1 MAGADEQP
9 DLFPDAGAPKGTTV
23 VNDRC
28 LVRTQDGHRVVIVA
42 GVVLAQ
48 YAVGDQMAE
57 AYAMVSLVDQG
68 WADQNDVARAFDRSP
83 RSLRRYARRF
93 ERGGLA
99 ALGRA
104 GGYPSGR
111 PRVASSRARHV
122 RRLKAH
128 GLPTREIAR
137 RLGVTPKAI
146 RKLLARIG
154 WRGPQPEQGVLPGV
168 PPDGDPNLSPGADPH
183 RSTDIA

>member
-68 WADQNDVARAFDRSP
+68 WADQNDVGLRSFP
-83 RSLRRYARRF
+83 A
-93 ERGGLA
+93 
-99 ALGRA
+99 
-104 GGYPSGR
+104 
-111 PRVASSRARHV
+111 
-122 RRLKAH
+122 
-128 GLPTREIAR
+128 
-137 RLGVTPKAI
+137 
-146 RKLLARIG
+146 
-154 WRGPQPEQGVLPGV
+154 
-168 PPDGDPNLSPGADPH
+168 
-183 RSTDIA
+183 

>member
-1 MAGADEQP
+1 MAGAGEQS
-9 DLFPDAGAPKGTTV
+9 DLFPDATTPEGTTV

-28 LVRTQDGHRVVIVA
+28 LVRTQHGHRVVIVS

-104 GGYPSGR
+104 SGYPAGR
-111 PRVASSRARHV
+111 PRVLSSRQPHV